1 MAIKRHDFSA
11 SQKLYGI
18 VEFLGWIAI
27 LASVAVGVLLAQFQ
41 PLPLVVGAVFAGCLG
56 GLSVVLAAQMS
67 KAIIVTAENSYE
79 LVDLA
84 RAAARQAKAESP
96 SATPTLTARR

>member
-1 MAIKRHDFSA
+1 MATTRQTFST
-11 SQKLYGI
+11 SQTLYGI
-18 VEFLGWIAI
+18 VEFLGWITVVSSFVIA
-27 LASVAVGVLLAQFQ
+27 LLVGNFHSPVLGVAVGF
-41 PLPLVVGAVFAGCLG
+41 GGCLS
-56 GLSVVLAAQMS
+56 GLIVVLAAQMS